1 MRSTSYHLVKHTL
14 AVSFALFALLAHA
27 SGTSSLL
34 KQSCI
39 SEDCSAVRITID
51 NPPFNLFDINLISEF
66 DKYLSS
72 LNNQTKI
79 KVVVF
84 SSDVPGF
91 FAGHLDL
98 NFLSNTI
105 RPGINASEYVD
116 KYLFNI
122 ERLLDLPVVFI
133 GEINGRTWEAGNENA
148 VRYDMRF
155 AGPDA
160 VFGAPEAA
168 AGLIHVGGAQQLVQ
182 LVGPAL
188 ATEYLLASTEVNATE
203 AARTG
208 WVNSAHPTAGDLRKH
223 VENVARR
230 IANTHIEVIRA
241 HKASIREQSPSKAAM
256 RRDLERFVDLSIQPY
271 VQVNVA
277 KILRDSQNES
287 RTFELDVNE
296 NIVKILQG

>member
-1 MRSTSYHLVKHTL
+1 MSSKSCYRLKHTF
-14 AVSFALFALLAHA
+14 AVLSALFTLFAHGSEA
-27 SGTSSLL
+27 SSLL

-39 SEDCSAVRITID
+39 NEDCSAVRITIH
-51 NPPFNLFDINLISEF
+51 NPPVNLFDINLISDF
-66 DKYLSS
+66 DNYLSS
-72 LNNQTKI
+72 LKNQTKT

-98 NFLSNTI
+98 NLLSNTT

-116 KYLFNI
+116 KYLSNI
-122 ERLLDLPVVFI
+122 DLLLDLPVVFI
-133 GEINGRTWEAGNENA
+133 GEINGRTWGAGNENA

-203 AARTG
+203 AARVG
-208 WVNSAHPTAGDLRKH
+208 WVNSAYTTADTLRRH

-256 RRDLERFVDLSIQPY
+256 RRDLERFADLSTQPY
-271 VQVNVA
+271 VQLNVA
-277 KILRDSQNES
+277 KILRDSQNGS
-287 RTFELDVNE
+287 RSFELDDNE